1 MGEHLP
7 CKQGVRSSNLLV
19 STICILNKNYCKCGS
34 KTILQALSSK
44 FEADDE
50 ERGSVYE
57 IHDRMTKKSNKEV
70 TEKRSKEVI
79 KEYGYNRERDT
90 PVPIPNTEVKP
101 FIADD
106 TWGADPRES
115 KS

>member
-1 MGEHLP
+1 M
-7 CKQGVRSSNLLV
+7 QAFSS
-19 STICILNKNYCKCGS
+19 I
-34 KTILQALSSK
+34 
-44 FEADDE
+44 FEADDK

-57 IHDRMTKKSNKEV
+57 IHDRLTKISNKEV
-70 TEKRSKEVI
+70 IEKRSKR

>member
-1 MGEHLP
+1 MVFRYYSVFKVHPHLS
-7 CKQGVRSSNLLV
+7 GDYS
-19 STICILNKNYCKCGS
+19 
-34 KTILQALSSK
+34 
-44 FEADDE
+44 
-50 ERGSVYE
+50 
-57 IHDRMTKKSNKEV
+57 
-70 TEKRSKEVI
+70 EKV
-79 KEYGYNRERDT
+79 T

>member
-1 MGEHLP
+1 M
-7 CKQGVRSSNLLV
+7 C
-19 STICILNKNYCKCGS
+19 S
-34 KTILQALSSK
+34 KTVLQVFSSK
-44 FEADDE
+44 FKADDE

-57 IHDRMTKKSNKEV
+57 IHDRLMKKSNKEGA
-70 TEKRSKEVI
+70 EKRSKR

>member
-1 MGEHLP
+1 M
-7 CKQGVRSSNLLV
+7 QVF
-19 STICILNKNYCKCGS
+19 
-34 KTILQALSSK
+34 SSK
-44 FEADDE
+44 FKADDE

-57 IHDRMTKKSNKEV
+57 IQDRLTKKSNKEV
-70 TEKRSKEVI
+70 TEKRSKI

>member
-90 PVPIPNTEVKP
+90 PVSIPNTEVKP